1 MQLISGLTGDS
12 MTTNLKRVFERK
24 ILNLIV
30 DGKVGRQFPDV
41 FDVVRKYEDENLK
54 VVVVALGR
62 AG

>member
-1 MQLISGLTGDS
+1 M
-12 MTTNLKRVFERK
+12 FERK

-54 VVVVALGR
+54 VVVVALGLPVE
-62 AG
+62 